1 MDIPAMATSMTQ
13 TQIMTDVNVAVLAK
27 SLSSI
32 ETLGNS
38 MIKMMEQ
45 SVSPNLGG
53 NIDITVYGGL

>member
-53 NIDITVYGGL
+53 NIDITV